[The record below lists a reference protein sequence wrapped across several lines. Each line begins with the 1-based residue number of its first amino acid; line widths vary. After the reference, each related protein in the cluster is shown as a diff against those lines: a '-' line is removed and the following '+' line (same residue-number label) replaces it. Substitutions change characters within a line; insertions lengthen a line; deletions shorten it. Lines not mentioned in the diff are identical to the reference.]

1 MFGKLTVLLLVAC
14 VALSEAAKFKK
25 LSTKD
30 HPVPYCTNDEILGCV
45 GEISGALFDCG
56 LTFDIVGCIQ
66 DILGASNCGNCICDV
81 LAYLGLDLCYLEE
94 LKERKRNM

>member
-1 MFGKLTVLLLVAC
+1 LFR
-14 VALSEAAKFKK
+14 K